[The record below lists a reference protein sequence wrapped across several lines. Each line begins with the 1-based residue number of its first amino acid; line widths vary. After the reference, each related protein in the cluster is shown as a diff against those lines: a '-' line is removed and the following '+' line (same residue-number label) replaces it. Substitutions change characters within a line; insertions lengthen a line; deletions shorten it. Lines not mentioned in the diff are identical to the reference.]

1 MTQQPHNNPI
11 LDVLDSATDFRR
23 MQQTLEGGKGPVAAF
38 GVAGS
43 AKAHLISALAR
54 TRQVLFVTATNTT
67 ATQLYESVR
76 LFGVQSELFLPR
88 ETPLVYVHAASGEQR
103 CERISTLSALSAGER
118 CVVSASAA
126 ALMQVLAPKKAFAES
141 MLSLEVGETI
151 EPRSLTEKL
160 VAAGYER
167 VELVEG
173 RGQIAARGDLVD
185 VYTPGSEYPVRIE
198 FFGDEIDQMRWFDP
212 VTQRSV
218 EQTSS
223 VVIRPA
229 LETPQP
235 HERTKRALKKIAGKV
250 GLMDQEQAWADG
262 VSSVGGDVLLPLLYE
277 KCETLLN
284 YLATDAII
292 VLDEALLIDEALR
305 TEQLRFHE
313 NVQAM
318 LEREE
323 GIPEQGALERSANE
337 TLDCLH
343 TSRTALL
350 YALSRTHPQFSAK
363 EVVTLESRGAPQFM
377 GATDELA
384 REINRLNH
392 AGERTVIYAG
402 DQSADLA
409 ARLEEYDAKATIVQ
423 SLPAEFPT
431 GKTLLVPGQLSRGFS
446 YPALKFNVY
455 TEYEVSGRTERAPK
469 RARGKKQLSFSEL
482 NVGDYIVHEA
492 HGIGRFVKVEALTVD
507 GNTRDYL
514 LIEYRGGDRLY
525 IPTDQLDRVQKYV
538 GGGDEDVGP
547 SLSKLGGA
555 DWTNRVNRAKSAAKK
570 LAVDLAALY
579 AERANAK
586 GFAFSKD
593 TAWQRT
599 FEERFPYE
607 LTPDQ
612 KQSLDEIKAD
622 MEQVRPMDRLLCGD
636 VGYGKTEVALRAI
649 FKCIQDGKQ
658 AALLVPTTILAQQ
671 HYNTM
676 RSRFSEFPVKT
687 ACLSR
692 FQSVK
697 ERTQI
702 KKALAE
708 GTIDVV
714 VGTHALLAKDV
725 KFQSL
730 GLLII
735 DEEHRFGVNHK
746 EQIKAIK
753 KTVDVLTLTATPIP
767 RTLNMSMTGVR
778 DISVIET
785 PPEARYPVQTYV
797 LEYTD
802 ALLKDVISRELA
814 RKGQA
819 YVVYNRVHNM
829 ESMARRIEKLLP
841 EASLTIAHGQMNEMQ
856 LESAMLEFMEHRSD
870 VLLCSTI
877 IESGLDIPNVNTM
890 VVIEAD
896 RMGLA
901 QLYQLRGRVGRSSR
915 IGYAYFTVQSGRTMN
930 EKAAK
935 RLMAIREFT
944 QFGAGFQLAMRD
956 LEIRGAG
963 SLLGA
968 EQHGHITDVGYEYYV
983 KLVRRAVDEQ
993 QGKQL
998 EALVE
1003 TNVDIPIDA
1012 HIPHDYVP
1020 SELMRLKAYRRI
1032 ADIDSAEMLMDV
1044 TEEFIDRYGEP
1055 PDSVV
1060 NLMRI
1065 ALVKAYASRAFIESV
1080 TVRDENAKLKYADS
1094 AHIDGGKLIAAVSG
1108 TEGAKLIAS
1117 SPPSIEIR
1125 RKNADAAAITEKLP
1139 QFLYTIV
1146 RCVDADAGI

>member
-1 MTQQPHNNPI
+1 MHQ
-11 LDVLDSATDFRR
+11 A
-23 MQQTLEGGKGPVAAF
+23 LEGGKGPVAAF
-38 GVAGS
+38 GVTAN
-43 AKAHLISALAR
+43 AKAHLICALAR
-54 TRQVLFVTATNTT
+54 TRQVLFVTATDTA

-76 LFGVQSELFLPR
+76 LFGAQSELFLPR

-103 CERISTLSALSAGER
+103 CERISALSALSAGER

-141 MLSLEVGETI
+141 MLSLQVGETI
-151 EPRSLTEKL
+151 DPRSLTEKL

-185 VYTPGSEYPVRIE
+185 VYAPGSEYPIRIE

-212 VTQRSV
+212 LTQRSV
-218 EQTSS
+218 EQTNA

-235 HERTKRALKKIAGKV
+235 QERTNRALKKIVGKT
-250 GLMDQEQAWADG
+250 GLMDQEQAWSDG

-277 KCETLLN
+277 KCETLSD
-284 YLATDAII
+284 YLAADAII
-292 VLDEALLIDEALR
+292 VLDEALLIDEAMR
-305 TEQLRFHE
+305 TEQLRFSE

-323 GIPEQGALERSANE
+323 GLSEQGALERSANE
-337 TLDCLH
+337 TLDRLH
-343 TSRTALL
+343 TPRTALL

-363 EVVTLESRGAPQFM
+363 EIITLESRGAPQYM
-377 GATDELA
+377 GAIDELA
-384 REINRLNH
+384 REINRLNQ
-392 AGERTVIYAG
+392 AEERTIIYAG
-402 DQSADLA
+402 EQSAELA
-409 ARLEEYDAKATIVQ
+409 ERLAEYGVKATIIQ
-423 SLPAEFPT
+423 SLPADIPA
-431 GKTLLVPGQLSRGFS
+431 GKTLLIPGQLSRGFS
-446 YPALKFNVY
+446 YPALKLNIY
-455 TEYEVSGRTERAPK
+455 TEYEVSGRTERVPK
-469 RARGKKQLSFSEL
+469 RARRKKQLSFSEL

-492 HGIGRFVKVEALTVD
+492 HGIGRFVKVEALSVD

-547 SLSKLGGA
+547 PLSKLGGA

-612 KQSLDEIKAD
+612 TQSLEEIKAD

-636 VGYGKTEVALRAI
+636 VGYGKTEVALRAV

-676 RSRFSEFPVKT
+676 RSRFSEFPVKA

-708 GTIDVV
+708 GTVDVV

-725 KFQSL
+725 KYKSL

-767 RTLNMSMTGVR
+767 RTLNMSMTGIR

-802 ALLKDVISRELA
+802 ALLTDVISRELA

-856 LESAMLEFMEHRSD
+856 LESAMLEFMDHRSD

-896 RMGLA
+896 RIGLA

-915 IGYAYFTVQSGRTMN
+915 IGYAYFTVQSGRAMN

-993 QGKQL
+993 QGKQP

-1032 ADIDSAEMLMDV
+1032 ADIESAEVLMDV

-1055 PDSVV
+1055 PESVV

-1080 TVRDENAKLKYADS
+1080 TVRDGIAKLKYAEG
-1094 AHIDGGKLIAAVSG
+1094 ARIDGGKLIAAVSG

-1117 SPPSIEIR
+1117 EPPSLEMR
-1125 RKNADAAAITEKLP
+1125 QKNADAAAVTEKLP

-1146 RCVDADAGI
+1146 RCVDADTGI